1 MTTFVITPENK
12 DQQLKAISSFLKL
25 VNIPAKTYTTEQ
37 KEDLALFKLMED
49 EKGSPLLNREEK
61 LDFENWLRQ

>member
-12 DQQLKAISSFLKL
+12 DQLKAISSFLKL

-49 EKGSPLLNREEK
+49 ERESPLLNKDEK
-61 LDFENWLRQ
+61 ANFENWLRQ

>member
-1 MTTFVITPENK
+1 MTTFVITPENN
-12 DQQLKAISSFLKL
+12 DQLKAISSFFKL

-37 KEDLALFKLMED
+37 KEELALFKLMED
-49 EKGSPLLNREEK
+49 EKESPMLNREEK

>member
-12 DQQLKAISSFLKL
+12 DQLKAISSFLKL
-25 VNIPAKTYTTEQ
+25 VNIPVKTYTNEQ
-37 KEDLALFKLMED
+37 KEDLALYKLMED
-49 EKGSPLLNREEK
+49 EKESPILNSEEK